1 MKQRWEEEVG
11 KDNGY
16 DSKTFL
22 AHPHQRHLSMSC
34 FSFLNIKHSPIMW
47 VGSETLAIELSLHC
61 SQQ

>member
-47 VGSETLAIELSLHC
+47 VGSETW
-61 SQQ
+61 Q